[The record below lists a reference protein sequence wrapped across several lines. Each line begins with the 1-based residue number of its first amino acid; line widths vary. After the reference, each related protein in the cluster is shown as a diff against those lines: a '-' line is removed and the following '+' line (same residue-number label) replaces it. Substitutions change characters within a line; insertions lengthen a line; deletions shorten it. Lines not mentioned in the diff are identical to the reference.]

1 MWSMA
6 HRFTHD
12 EVEVSVARRRERRR
26 PGIRVY
32 RTRALPPDEVE
43 VIEEIPVTS
52 PARTLI
58 DIGAFVSPN
67 QLEHVVADAER
78 RGLVLRAHLIR
89 HLERHRGRRGVATLR
104 AVLDDEPAFTRS
116 AAERKL
122 LRLVRTASLPSPV
135 TNARVGSHEVD
146 FLWPHQR
153 VIVDVDGYQWH
164 SDRAAFE
171 RDRVRDAELQA
182 LGYRV
187 VRVTWR
193 QLQREPRVV
202 LARIASVLRRARD
215 LSSVG

>member
-12 EVEVSVARRRERRR
+12 EVEVSLARRRERRR

-32 RTRALPPDEVE
+32 RTRALPADEVE

-153 VIVDVDGYQWH
+153 VIVEVDGYQWH